1 MGGETA
7 LARALKPMVQKGWP
21 LAKAAAKYAVDK
33 KRLSKLFGMLF
44 KK

>member
-1 MGGETA
+1 MAGETA
-7 LARALKPMVQKGWP
+7 LVRALMAMVIKGWP

-33 KRLSKLFGMLF
+33 KKLSKLFGMLF